1 MEQEHLFE
9 VYKMSFTGCANTIQ
23 KLLQN
28 TPGIFKAEVSFD
40 TKELHVIYDDSLI
53 GIADIA
59 KRIQMV
65 GYDIN
70 QNPKS
75 N

>member
-9 VYKMSFTGCANTIQ
+9 VYKMSCAGCANTIQ

-28 TPGIFKAEVSFD
+28 TPGIQKAEVNFD
-40 TKELHVIYDDSLI
+40 AKELHVIYDDSLI